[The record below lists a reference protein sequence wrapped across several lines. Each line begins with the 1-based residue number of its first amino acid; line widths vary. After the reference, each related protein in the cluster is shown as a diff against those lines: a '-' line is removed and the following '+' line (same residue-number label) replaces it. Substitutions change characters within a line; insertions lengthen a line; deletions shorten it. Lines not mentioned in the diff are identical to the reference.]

1 MPKPRRKKYASQRV
15 LDTHKIKPS
24 PIQQAQLPI
33 ANRATF
39 QSPETMRAF
48 TAQRQAAKGLQQLER
63 PVGYDPVS
71 GDWGDQATM
80 YYQQTGTQPL
90 VNPAM
95 GSFQIPNERM
105 RRYIYEQRR
114 KGIVSP
120 TNWYP

>member
-1 MPKPRRKKYASQRV
+1 MPKPRRKKYANQRV
-15 LDTHKIKPS
+15 LDIHKTKPS
-24 PIQQAQLPI
+24 PLQQAQLPV
-33 ANRATF
+33 ANATTF
-39 QSPETMRAF
+39 DSPENIRAL
-48 TAQRQAAKGLQQLER
+48 TAQRAAARQLQQAER

-71 GDWGDQATM
+71 GDWGDQASM

-114 KGIVSP
+114 KPIVSP